1 MNHRL
6 AHVEAVTNASV
17 GIALAQLVLWG
28 IGVELT
34 RAIAL
39 NATMFGVS
47 YARSYA
53 LRRLFGRLAKADS

>member
-1 MNHRL
+1 MNRGL
-6 AHVEAVTNASV
+6 AHAEAGANAFL
-17 GIALAQLVLWG
+17 GIVLSQIVLACF
-28 IGVELT
+28 GVEF
-34 RAIAL
+34 REAIAL